1 MWELW
6 RMTWAGIRQRRRAY
20 DTNPHPPSTSCA
32 VAGWW
37 NGPLIR
43 QLRHEPWFAAA
54 ATALLLVL
62 LITATGLPR
71 IWRTTPKGFLPEIH
85 VSGFDSIEAWIE
97 AALAVSCEE
106 HGDLAGA
113 CLHRRAAASADP
125 GNLDALRR
133 LLETEARL
141 PWIKLRNTPSLA
153 GEIRWLLALGGTN
166 RIDLERAVRVAVR
179 ARNDSL
185 LANLVRPVGDEAT
198 CAVRMEQAK
207 WLLRSGDLDGFVR
220 IAGRVSPA
228 DSRQDPEWTL
238 YWLGWYA
245 ARDDAARARAALDEL
260 ESIGQRGSTA
270 PEERELTLRLRFL
283 AALSRNDPAAAGSM
297 LGLLRDVAAD
307 LPGDHARFWELLT
320 RLGRAD
326 DARRLAGAYADPPAG
341 ATEMERIGTALT
353 QLGLWDEAIDFY
365 SRCLQRRE
373 GRGRVWVACGS
384 ALVRRERWREVREL
398 ASRMRGHPDDAASW
412 VGYSRYLDGVAFLGF
427 GRTNEAIGEFRR
439 LLETPYCDPRATLAV
454 GADLVQR
461 RFPEVATGLLH
472 RREQEFAGFP
482 EFWRILV
489 RAAVQQGDAELMLAA
504 AQRECALDDQGIEAA
519 NDLAVALLLT
529 GRNPGL
535 ARQLT
540 RRVLDADP
548 ESASAMI
555 HHSLALL
562 GDGLPRAARPLLE
575 SIDAAALPAVQQN
588 SLAYARALLA
598 ARDNRLTDLASQLRE
613 LHPAWLFPGQQA
625 EAEALW
631 LRVAANPA
639 APLGGH

>member
-1 MWELW
+1 MGELW
-6 RMTWAGIRQRRRAY
+6 SMIRAGIRRVRSARDTDARR
-20 DTNPHPPSTSCA
+20 PSTCPSSA

-54 ATALLLVL
+54 AAVL
-62 LITATGLPR
+62 LFILLTTAAGLPR
-71 IWRTTPKGFLPEIH
+71 IWRTTPAGFLPEIRI
-85 VSGFDSIEAWIE
+85 SGFDRIEVFVE
-97 AALAVSCEE
+97 SRLAADCERR
-106 HGDLAGA
+106 GDLAGT

-133 LLETEARL
+133 LLEAEARRPRRAL
-141 PWIKLRNTPSLA
+141 HETPSLT

-166 RIDLERAVRVAVR
+166 AADLELGVRVAGR
-179 ARNDSL
+179 ARNESL
-185 LANLVRPVGDEAT
+185 LGTLLRPVGDAAPA
-198 CAVRMEQAK
+198 AVRMEQGK
-207 WLLRSGDLDGFVR
+207 WLLRSGDFEGFAR
-220 IAGRVSPA
+220 IATRISPA
-228 DSRQDPEWTL
+228 ESRHDAEWML
-238 YWLGWYA
+238 YWLGWTA
-245 ARDDAARARAALDEL
+245 AHDPAHARAALEEL
-260 ESIGQRGSTA
+260 EAASQRGSTA
-270 PEERELTLRLRFL
+270 PEERDLALRLRFL
-283 AALSRNDPAAAGSM
+283 VALTRNDPAAAGSL
-297 LGLLRDVAAD
+297 LGRLRDVAAD
-307 LPGDHARFWELLT
+307 LPGDHARFWEQLT
-320 RLGRAD
+320 RLGRAEE
-326 DARRLAGAYADPPAG
+326 ARRLAGAYADPPAG
-341 ATEMERIGTALT
+341 SAEMERIGTALT

-384 ALVRRERWREVREL
+384 ALVRRERWRDVREL

-412 VGYSRYLDGVAFLGF
+412 VGYSRYLDGVALLGL

-472 RREQEFAGFP
+472 RREPEFAGFL

-504 AQRECALDDQGIEAA
+504 ARRECALDGQGVEAA

-529 GRNPGL
+529 GREPEL
-535 ARQLT
+535 ARRLT

-575 SIDAAALPAVQQN
+575 SIDAGSLSATQQN
-588 SLAYARALLA
+588 SLAFARALLA
-598 ARDNRLTDLASQLRE
+598 ARDNRLSDLAIQLRE
-613 LHPAWLFPGQQA
+613 VHPAWLFPGQQA

-631 LRVAANPA
+631 LRVSASPPA
-639 APLGGH
+639 PR

>member
-1 MWELW
+1 MGELW
-6 RMTWAGIRQRRRAY
+6 SMIRAGIRRVRSARNTGA
-20 DTNPHPPSTSCA
+20 HPPSTRTSSA

-54 ATALLLVL
+54 AAGLLFILLTTA
-62 LITATGLPR
+62 AGLPR
-71 IWRTTPKGFLPEIH
+71 IWRTTPTGFLPEIRI
-85 VSGFDSIEAWIE
+85 SGFDRIEVFVE
-97 AALAVSCEE
+97 SRLAAACERR
-106 HGDLAGA
+106 GDLAGA

-133 LLETEARL
+133 LLKAEAQRPTMAL
-141 PWIKLRNTPSLA
+141 QKTPSLA

-166 RIDLERAVRVAVR
+166 HADLELGVRVAGR
-179 ARNDSL
+179 ARNESL
-185 LANLVRPVGDEAT
+185 LGTLLRPVGEEAP
-198 CAVRMEQAK
+198 ASVRREKAK
-207 WLLRSGDLDGFVR
+207 WLLRSGDFEGF
-220 IAGRVSPA
+220 GRVARRMSPA
-228 DSRQDPEWTL
+228 ESEHDAEWML
-238 YWLGWYA
+238 YRLGWTA
-245 ARDDAARARAALDEL
+245 AHDDPAHARAAVEEL
-260 ESIGQRGSTA
+260 EAASQRGSTT
-270 PEERELTLRLRFL
+270 PEERDLALRLRFL
-283 AALSRNDPAAAGSM
+283 VALTRNDPAAAGSL
-297 LGLLRDVAAD
+297 LGRLRDVAAD
-307 LPGDHARFWELLT
+307 LPGDHARFWEQLT
-320 RLGRAD
+320 RLGRAEE
-326 DARRLAGAYADPPAG
+326 ARRLAGAYADPPAG
-341 ATEMERIGTALT
+341 SVEMERIGTALT
-353 QLGLWDEAIDFY
+353 GLGLWDEAIDFY
-365 SRCLQRRE
+365 FRCLQRRE

-384 ALVRRERWREVREL
+384 ALVRRERWRDVREL

-412 VGYSRYLDGVAFLGF
+412 VGYSRYLDGVAFLGL

-439 LLETPYCDPRATLAV
+439 LLETPYCDPRAALAV

-461 RFPEVATGLLH
+461 RFPEVAAGLLH
-472 RREQEFAGFP
+472 RREPEFAGFP

-489 RAAVQQGDAELMLAA
+489 RAAVQQGDAELMLNAA
-504 AQRECALDDQGIEAA
+504 RREWALDGQGVEAA

-529 GRNPGL
+529 GREPGL

-575 SIDAAALPAVQQN
+575 SIDATALSATQQN

-598 ARDNRLTDLASQLRE
+598 ARENRLADLAIQLRN

-631 LRVAANPA
+631 LRVAASPPA
-639 APLGGH
+639 PR